1 MKYSIEEIED
11 IKKSFKEFNINDNV
25 KCKINTLVIS
35 LKQNKK
41 TTFNKKEYED
51 WNNIRGFKITQFKKT
66 EDLDIVKNKIK
77 IEINKIT
84 NKNFDNIEIKLN
96 ELIKNLDN
104 LELIEKEEIYKF
116 IYDILSKNNF
126 NSLINCKLLKNLLH
140 IDSFNKEVLNR
151 IKNYNKIFNS
161 DLFNYNLCNVEKDY
175 DTLCKYNES
184 KDFRI
189 NCTNFFKDMFLLDI
203 YDYEVLF
210 ENIFFIQ
217 DKINSIKLNNDY
229 KNEIIELSQHV
240 FTILDKEVILKIN
253 NYENFK
259 KIKLNLENIKNANL
273 KENQGLCNKVKFQ
286 HMDILDLIKIEK

>member
-66 EDLDIVKNKIK
+66 EDLDVVKNKIK

-259 KIKLNLENIKNANL
+259 QIILNLENIKNANL